1 MGEVV
6 RRAAHRPKTRCEQCI
21 IKRKK
26 CPPNCPTLAAE
37 PMALMPLSAG
47 GEPSSAQASSAPT
60 RRVSSRGKAPRNA
73 YPESLELRER
83 ATGKRR
89 LELGVG
95 LEEEEEVE
103 EEEGGEGEE
112 DGEDDGEEVEE
123 GSSAEGGAGE
133 GSAGEGGHKVG
144 RFELEEEEEVD
155 KGGEGEGEGEG
166 ESEGESEGEG
176 ESEAPSVDDEAAAE
190 EMERL
195 LSMLRVRRLGLGHN
209 YRSLIS
215 G

>member
-1 MGEVV
+1 MHAVPASAQLGSVADEVTPV
-6 RRAAHRPKTRCEQCI
+6 DKPVPAAAQADLSNAESGGPTERAHGRRTCKKRDLDDEAPESAALRDQAIKGQ
-21 IKRKK
+21 KRKRHFQLE
-26 CPPNCPTLAAE
+26 LAAV
-37 PMALMPLSAG
+37 P
-47 GEPSSAQASSAPT
+47 
-60 RRVSSRGKAPRNA
+60 
-73 YPESLELRER
+73 
-83 ATGKRR
+83 
-89 LELGVG
+89 
-95 LEEEEEVE
+95 
-103 EEEGGEGEE
+103 
-112 DGEDDGEEVEE
+112 EVEE

-195 LSMLRVRRLGLGHN
+195 LSMLSGVLEKGCW
-209 YRSLIS
+209 RSIDDVKVQVVNTTTVLCIFEHE
-215 G
+215 

>member
-1 MGEVV
+1 MHAVPASAQLGSVADEVTPVDKPVPAAAQADLSNAESGGPTERAHGRRTCKKRDLDGEAPESAAL
-6 RRAAHRPKTRCEQCI
+6 RDRAQGR
-21 IKRKK
+21 KRKRHFQSE
-26 CPPNCPTLAAE
+26 LAAV
-37 PMALMPLSAG
+37 P
-47 GEPSSAQASSAPT
+47 
-60 RRVSSRGKAPRNA
+60 
-73 YPESLELRER
+73 
-83 ATGKRR
+83 
-89 LELGVG
+89 
-95 LEEEEEVE
+95 
-103 EEEGGEGEE
+103 
-112 DGEDDGEEVEE
+112 EVEE

-209 YRSLIS
+209 SRSLIS